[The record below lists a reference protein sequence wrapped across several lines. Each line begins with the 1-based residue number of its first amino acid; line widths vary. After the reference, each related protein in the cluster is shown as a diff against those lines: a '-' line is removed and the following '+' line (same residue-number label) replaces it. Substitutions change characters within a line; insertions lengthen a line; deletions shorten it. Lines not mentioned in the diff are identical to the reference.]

1 MQTPGAPELVA
12 ELQGLGAQTVEVVS
26 CDVSDRDAVGA
37 VLSGVAPEH
46 PLTGVFHL
54 AALLDDGIVPA
65 LTPERLERVLGP
77 KLDGACHLH
86 ELTAD
91 LDLAAFVL
99 FSSAGGLGAAGQ
111 ANYAAANVFLDALAA
126 ERRHR
131 GLAGQSLMWGL
142 WEQRGVGMTA
152 HLGRAELMRMRRQGV
167 QALSPRLGLAL
178 LDAAQSLPEAVVIP
192 IHLDLGVMLRQF
204 GEDVPA
210 LYRGLVRSGLRRA
223 SVSSGD
229 TNALRSR
236 LASLSSEEERLAALV
251 ELAQGEIAAVL
262 ALPGAS
268 SVSADVELKELGLD
282 SLMAVALRNRLSGQV
297 GTKLPTTLAFDHP
310 TARAIA
316 QLLLKKLSAKER
328 ATAGQGVKANGK
340 AVSKLEGLASLGAL
354 LDSADPEF
362 LRQLD
367 LERRLSGL
375 AEMSAL
381 LEKGN
386 SSCVV
391 PIRPGFGDQV
401 LIYIPGLGHGSTR
414 ENTPQ
419 VIKSLAGNYPI
430 AGLNPYPLAAQGLLS
445 GTVEDLASN
454 YAPQVE
460 SWIGDRSVFFVGG
473 SFGGVVAIALASEL
487 ERRGRH
493 VTGIAL
499 LDTQAPTDIR
509 SVPASMMNAIDGM
522 GWAHLMRT
530 YGLTEDDSE
539 KLADLTGAP
548 STEALREMISDNVK
562 GQIGFVPPVVAAP
575 IYMLHAKEHDP
586 GLRSFEE
593 HALAD
598 LGWSRVGLEFTSV
611 IMVEGTH
618 SSMYAHP
625 EMPGHIDAL
634 FEKVS
639 MTMRVA
645 KSRDFTV
652 GPVKH

>member
-1 MQTPGAPELVA
+1 
-12 ELQGLGAQTVEVVS
+12 
-26 CDVSDRDAVGA
+26 
-37 VLSGVAPEH
+37 
-46 PLTGVFHL
+46 
-54 AALLDDGIVPA
+54 
-65 LTPERLERVLGP
+65 
-77 KLDGACHLH
+77 
-86 ELTAD
+86 
-91 LDLAAFVL
+91 
-99 FSSAGGLGAAGQ
+99 
-111 ANYAAANVFLDALAA
+111 
-126 ERRHR
+126 
-131 GLAGQSLMWGL
+131 MWGL

-167 QALSPRLGLAL
+167 QALSLELGLEL
-178 LDAAQSLPEAVVIP
+178 LDAAQSLPDAVVIP
-192 IHLDLGVMLRQF
+192 IHLDIGVMLRQF
-204 GEDVPA
+204 ADDVPA
-210 LYRGLVRSGLRRA
+210 LYRGLMRSGLRRA
-223 SVSSGD
+223 SASSGD
-229 TNALRSR
+229 TNSLQSR
-236 LASLSSEEERLAALV
+236 LAALASEEERLAALV

-282 SLMAVALRNRLSGQV
+282 SLMAVALRNRLSGQI
-297 GTKLPTTLAFDHP
+297 GTKLPTTLAFDYP

-316 QLLLKKLSAKER
+316 QLLLQKLSAKER
-328 ATAGQGVKANGK
+328 ATAGQGVEAKRK
-340 AVSKLEGLASLGAL
+340 AVSKLQGLASLEAL

-375 AEMSAL
+375 AEMNAL

-386 SSCVV
+386 SSCIT
-391 PIRPGFGDQV
+391 PIRPGFGNSV
-401 LIYIPGLGHGSTR
+401 LLYIPGLGHGSTR
-414 ENTPQ
+414 ENTPDI
-419 VIKSLAGNYPI
+419 IKNLAGDYPI

-445 GTVEDLASN
+445 GTVADLASH

-493 VTGIAL
+493 VTGIAM

-509 SVPASMMNAIDGM
+509 SVPPSMMNAIDGM

-539 KLADLTGAP
+539 RLAELTGAP
-548 STEALREMISDNVK
+548 STDALREMISDNVK
-562 GQIGFVPPVVAAP
+562 GQIGFVPPAVAAP

-593 HALAD
+593 HALPD
-598 LGWSRVGLEFTSV
+598 LGWSRVGLEMTSI

-618 SSMYAHP
+618 SSMYSHP
-625 EMPGHIDAL
+625 EAPGHIDAL
-634 FEKVS
+634 LQ
-639 MTMRVA
+639 MGA
-645 KSRDFTV
+645 
-652 GPVKH
+652 